1 MKSQSTNIP
10 LYKSLFKGRTDIYA
24 VRWQKDER
32 SGYMPAYKVDW
43 SNYNKHKTQ
52 GGTFKDYKNKE
63 HIPFDDDAIKSHLS
77 GKETC
82 GIYPL
87 LEDNTSCF
95 IAVDFDKAN
104 WKETI
109 LKLHN
114 ICKDYDLPTYI
125 ERSRSGNGG
134 HLWLFFEDAFP
145 AEQSRKIMFE
155 LLRHS
160 GIISH
165 FEKEP
170 SFDRLFPNQD
180 YHSGKGMG
188 NLIALPLNG
197 KSGKDGNSCFINPET
212 FEVYTNQWEYLS
224 EIKKISGSQLKE
236 LYQRLFSESPK
247 PVFVSKIVENKAYEL
262 EIIIR
267 NQVYLKRNQLSQ
279 KLISF
284 LREEL
289 NFYNSDYLVK
299 KRLNKSTFNTEK
311 FFNLINEADTEVMV
325 PRGFSATLV
334 QFCNKEKIPY
344 KIIDKRTKKD
354 AVDFTSEITLQE
366 HQEIALDKIREKDFG
381 VIVSP
386 PGSGKTVIGLE
397 IITEKRQPALIIVH
411 RKQLFD
417 QWIERIQSFL
427 KIPKKEIGQIGNG
440 KNKIGKHITIAMIQ
454 SLSRLQDYSEIS
466 NSFGT
471 IIIDECHHIPA
482 KSFREAIVNFNSFYL
497 YGLTATPKRKNNDQ
511 KIIFVFIG
519 NILHQINQHDYL
531 KERNIKTEINI
542 KETELFAPF
551 DYKIDKYETISK
563 ILIYDTQRNTLILN
577 DIEQNAHRFKT
588 ILILSERKAQVEI
601 LNLYLKDKYE
611 TITIH
616 GDDSEGSRKSKI
628 EQIKQGHFK
637 IVISTGQYFGEGIDI
652 SNLECLFIVYPFAFE
667 GKLVQYIG
675 RIQRS
680 KKSPVIFDYRDAK
693 IDYFEK
699 MFKQRKRYYNKLMKL
714 TCPDIGLH
722 K

>member
-1 MKSQSTNIP
+1 MTLPKNIS

-24 VRWQKDER
+24 VRWQKGER

-43 SNYNKHKTQ
+43 ADYNKHKAQ

-63 HIPFDDDAIKSHLS
+63 YIPFDDNAIVLHLT

-87 LEDNTSCF
+87 LEDNTSYF
-95 IAVDFDKAN
+95 IAVDFDKSN

-114 ICKDYDLPTYI
+114 ICKKYNLPTYI

-160 GIISH
+160 GIISQ

-197 KSGKDGNSCFINPET
+197 KSMEDGNSCFVNIET
-212 FEVYTNQWEYLS
+212 FEVYKNQLEYLS
-224 EIKKISGSQLKE
+224 EIQKTSTKKLKE
-236 LYQRLFSESPK
+236 LYQILFSESPK
-247 PVFVSKIVENKAYEL
+247 TALISNKVGNKSYEL
-262 EIIIR
+262 EIIIK
-267 NQVYLKRNQLSQ
+267 NQIYLKRNQLSK

-299 KRLNKSTFNTEK
+299 KRLNKSTFNTDK
-311 FFNLINEADTEVMV
+311 FFNLINETDSEVMI
-325 PRGFSATLV
+325 PRGFSASLV

-344 KIIDKRTKKD
+344 KIVDKRTKKD
-354 AVDFTSEITLQE
+354 FVEFVSKITLQE
-366 HQEIALDKIREKDFG
+366 HQELALDKIREKDFG

-386 PGSGKTVIGLE
+386 PSSGKTVIGLE
-397 IITEKRQPALIIVH
+397 IIAEKRQPALIIVH

-417 QWIERIQSFL
+417 QWIERIQNFL

-454 SLSRLQDYSEIS
+454 TLSKLHGYSEIY

-471 IIIDECHHIPA
+471 VIIDECHHIPA
-482 KSFREAIVNFNSFYL
+482 KSFRKAIVNFNSFYL
-497 YGLTATPKRKNNDQ
+497 YGLTATPTRKNNDQ
-511 KIIFVFIG
+511 KLIFVYIG
-519 NILHQINQHDYL
+519 NILHQVNQYDYL
-531 KERNIKTEINI
+531 KEKNVKTEINI
-542 KETELFAPF
+542 KETALFVPF

-563 ILIYDTQRNTLILN
+563 ILVYDTQRNTLILT

-588 ILILSERKAQVEI
+588 ILILSEKKEQVEI

-616 GDDSEGSRKSKI
+616 GDDSETIRKSKI

-637 IVISTGQYFGEGIDI
+637 IVISTGQYFGEGVDI

-667 GKLVQYIG
+667 GKLIQYIG

-680 KKSPVIFDYRDAK
+680 VKPLVIFDYRDVK

-699 MFKQRKRYYNKLMKL
+699 MFKQRKRYYNKLMK
-714 TCPDIGLH
+714 
-722 K
+722 